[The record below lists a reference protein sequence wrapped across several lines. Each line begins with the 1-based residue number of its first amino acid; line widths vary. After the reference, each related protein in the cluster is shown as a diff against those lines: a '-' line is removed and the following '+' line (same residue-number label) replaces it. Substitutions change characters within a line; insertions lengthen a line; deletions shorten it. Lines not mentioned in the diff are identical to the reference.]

1 MKASLALVEFV
12 QGWETL
18 RLRAYLDTGGV
29 PTIGYG
35 HTRGVQLG
43 DECDEMQAQEWLE
56 QELDDFAFELL
67 RYMERD
73 PSQQQFD
80 ALLSLAYNCGAHEI
94 GESGV
99 MARFNARL
107 DQECADRFLLWV
119 KDNGKVIRGLVRR
132 REGERA
138 IYLFGDYSARP

>member
-1 MKASLALVEFV
+1 MRPSLALVEFV
-12 QGWETL
+12 AAWESL
-18 RLRAYLDTGGV
+18 RLRAYLDGGGV

-43 DECDEMQAQEWLE
+43 DECDEMQAQAWLE
-56 QELDDFAFELL
+56 TELDDYGVDLL

-73 PSQQQFD
+73 PSQQQYD
-80 ALLSLAYNCGAHEI
+80 ALLSLSFNCGTRAI

-99 MARFNARL
+99 MARFNAGL
-107 DQECADRFLLWV
+107 DQECADRFLLWS

-138 IYLFGDYSARP
+138 IYLFGQYDARP